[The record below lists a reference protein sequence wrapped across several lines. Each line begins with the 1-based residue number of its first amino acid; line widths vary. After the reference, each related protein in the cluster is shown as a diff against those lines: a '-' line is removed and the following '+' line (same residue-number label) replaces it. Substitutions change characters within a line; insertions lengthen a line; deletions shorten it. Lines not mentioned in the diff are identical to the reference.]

1 MSVESERVVAD
12 GTTAG
17 TASSPRRV
25 ARTVLV
31 NLIPPE
37 IAAAKR
43 LRSVQFAVGG
53 GALAVVAMVAAL
65 YVQQGHQ
72 VDRAKAQLTSAQ
84 AEGTRLQAEQTRLGD
99 VNALYA
105 KVDVAKAMLAR
116 AKAPQVLW
124 STLLQ
129 DLRLTLPEKTWLT
142 SVALTETGAATTS
155 GTSTPS
161 ATTPSA
167 TTAPRAAAAAT
178 APTSCAP
185 VGTLTASGG
194 GYTHADV
201 ADWLDRLAGL
211 RSVSNPYLTSSTE
224 ALVGTVPTVAW
235 TTTGSLDCRALASAG
250 GK

>member
-12 GTTAG
+12 GTTAA
-17 TASSPRRV
+17 TATSPRRV

-84 AEGTRLQAEQTRLGD
+84 VEGTRLQAEQTRLGD

-142 SVALTETGAATTS
+142 SVALTGTGAATTS

-161 ATTPSA
+161 ATT
-167 TTAPRAAAAAT
+167 APRAAAAAAT
-178 APTSCAP
+178 ATSCAP

>member
-12 GTTAG
+12 GTTAA
-17 TASSPRRV
+17 TATSPRRV

-84 AEGTRLQAEQTRLGD
+84 VEGTRLQAEQTRLGD

-161 ATTPSA
+161 ATT
-167 TTAPRAAAAAT
+167 APRAAAAAAT
-178 APTSCAP
+178 ATSCAP

>member
-17 TASSPRRV
+17 TAASPRRV

-129 DLRLTLPEKTWLT
+129 NLRLTLPEKTWLT

-155 GTSTPS
+155 GTS
-161 ATTPSA
+161 TPSA

-235 TTTGSLDCRALASAG
+235 TTTASLDCRALASAG